1 MTNAQLT
8 PGRPSRPPGGEL
20 RLPTPPGVARRFWA
34 RYPWLTD
41 SLVAAVYF
49 VPMTIT
55 VLIDLAAPGGPDR
68 PSAVVVTAVVTALLT
83 AALLFRRHAPV
94 LVLGVTCAGL
104 LASFPSQGQGDTVPV
119 LIALYAVAVYRG
131 VRSAWFGL
139 IAAVGVA
146 TLGAYLAD
154 GATYAA
160 WPSVAGQY
168 AILMLAATLL
178 GVTIGDRKRYV
189 VALVDLAAQLARE
202 RDQQAQLARVTE
214 RGRIAREMHDIVAHS
229 LSVMVALADGADAL
243 LEKDPE
249 RSRTAMREVAATG
262 RSSMTEMRRLLGVLA
277 EDPPDPPDQ
286 ADQADQADRADQ
298 ADQADRADPADHD
311 GRDGPDGPGL
321 DDVASADAP
330 LNPQP
335 GADQLVDLV
344 DSFRSARLPARLE
357 LTGRIP
363 DNPGLQLTIYRIV
376 QESLT
381 NALRYAAEP
390 TLVSVRLSST
400 PGRVE
405 VVVADNGRHRAEGPA
420 PRPGRGIIGLRERA
434 ALYGGTLEAGA
445 IPGGGGWQ
453 VRAVMDVD
461 EPEAPE

>member
-20 RLPTPPGVARRFWA
+20 RLPTPPGVARRFCA
-34 RYPWLTD
+34 RHPWLTD
-41 SLVAAVYF
+41 SLVAAGYF

-55 VLIDLAAPGGPDR
+55 VLIDLAAPGGPAR

-83 AALLFRRHAPV
+83 AALLFRRHAPL

-131 VRSAWFGL
+131 VRSAWLGL
-139 IAAVGVA
+139 IAGVGVA
-146 TLGAYLAD
+146 ALGAYLAD

-189 VALVDLAAQLARE
+189 AALVDLAAQLARE

-243 LEKDPE
+243 LDKDPE
-249 RSRTAMREVAATG
+249 RSRTALREVAATG

-277 EDPPDPPDQ
+277 EDPPGP
-286 ADQADQADRADQ
+286 AGR
-298 ADQADRADPADHD
+298 ADRADPADHD
-311 GRDGPDGPGL
+311 GRDGPDPA
-321 DDVASADAP
+321 DPASADAP

-344 DSFRSARLPARLE
+344 DSFRPAGLPARLE

-363 DNPGLQLTIYRIV
+363 ANPGLQLTIYRIV

-381 NALRYAAEP
+381 NALRYAAAA
-390 TLVSVRLSST
+390 TLVSVRVAST

-405 VVVADNGRHRAEGPA
+405 VVVADNGRRRVEGPA
-420 PRPGRGIIGLRERA
+420 QPPGRGLIGLRERA
-434 ALYGGTLEAGA
+434 ALYGGTVEAGA

-461 EPEAPE
+461 EPEAAE

>member
-8 PGRPSRPPGGEL
+8 LGRPSRPPGGDL

-34 RYPWLTD
+34 RHPWLTD

-55 VLIDLAAPGGPDR
+55 VLIDLAAPGGPAR
-68 PSAVVVTAVVTALLT
+68 PSAVVVTAVVTVGLT
-83 AALLFRRHAPV
+83 AALLFRRHAPL

-119 LIALYAVAVYRG
+119 LVALYAVAVYRG
-131 VRSAWFGL
+131 VRSAWLGL

-146 TLGAYLAD
+146 AIGAYLAD
-154 GATYAA
+154 GTTFAA

-189 VALVDLAAQLARE
+189 AALVDLAAQLARE

-243 LEKDPE
+243 LDKDPE

-277 EDPPDPPDQ
+277 EDPPDQ
-286 ADQADQADRADQ
+286 ADQADP
-298 ADQADRADPADHD
+298 ADPAGQAGQAGQVGQAGQAGQDSAVT
-311 GRDGPDGPGL
+311 G
-321 DDVASADAP
+321 AADAP

-344 DSFRSARLPARLE
+344 DSFRSAGLPARLE

-363 DNPGLQLTIYRIV
+363 ANPGLQLTIYRIV

-400 PGRVE
+400 PARVE
-405 VVVADNGRHRAEGPA
+405 VVIADNGRRRVEGPA
-420 PRPGRGIIGLRERA
+420 QRPGRGLIGLGERA

-445 IPGGGGWQ
+445 IPGGGWQ
-453 VRAVMDVD
+453 VRAVMNVD
-461 EPEAPE
+461 EPEAVA